1 MSARQTIVSTSLLL
15 FLALFSIAAGDV
27 ARAEERWPPWQ
38 SFTEAEE
45 AARQKTLRRKK
56 AAAQDLVNLKRQ
68 AAQLEAAGKY
78 AQAEPL
84 ARRYL
89 ARVNRKGANS
99 IVVADALE
107 SLGRILAAQGKSA
120 DAEPL
125 LKRSVALRERVPGQP
140 GLAAAR
146 EQLAAVYD
154 KLGKGAEALAMRGGA
169 QPDATTAEPEKN
181 VVAKP
186 AEEPKPVQNEGP
198 ETKAEA
204 PAATAEKP
212 AAEEPFSIPSADAPS
227 AAAPGAAAE
236 KQEDVASDKDAA
248 EEPFSIPSA
257 DAPSADAPAA
267 SAQADD
273 SEAKPADQDA
283 EPFSIP
289 SADAPS
295 AAAAAPPPEAKVT
308 SEDGTEKNAGA
319 ESEAPAASDPT
330 GGSASS
336 PAAEAPTAAP
346 APVAEPEVPDARPM
360 PKYSARRMER
370 PRIGGPRATEPPPA
384 AARAPSEDMAAPSP
398 PPPPPVVVAE
408 PSPQPMEG
416 GSGSGGGGSVEA
428 PSAAAAAPSPSEND
442 GMGAAAAPEAVEEA
456 PQNGAAAAENP
467 EAMMEAAP
475 PAAGG
480 AAPSGSAAV
489 APQVNPDYQVVPVYW
504 GTDRAVQ
511 PNAQRLAFGSDRAR
525 KLQLGMAQIT
535 VPKVHE
541 VPNVERPWV
550 VKIPYFDVTLYA
562 EKEDAKKH
570 FTVKEI
576 KALTKEELLAQ
587 VRERLKTSSIFKDQA
602 LVFVHG
608 YNTSFDNA
616 LYRTAQ
622 IAYDLDF
629 DGAPFVYSWPS
640 GGAVASYTYDRESA
654 QASEP
659 YLRQFLEM
667 VAKETGAKKVSII
680 AHSMGNQP
688 VMDVLRDMRNSAP
701 EGVEISQVILAAP
714 DVDADNFA
722 NLANAIKGLAKNVT
736 LYVASNDRA
745 LIVSRNFW
753 GSYRA
758 GDVPPAGPL
767 ILPGVDTI
775 DVTAASTDAFAIN
788 HSGYAANNKLLT
800 DIAELLKTGLRPPE
814 MRALKPGKVTTTT
827 GDYWRY
833 VPAPQ

>member
-1 MSARQTIVSTSLLL
+1 VSARQTIVVSSFFLI
-15 FLALFSIAAGDV
+15 LALFSFAARD
-27 ARAEERWPPWQ
+27 AALAEERWPPWQ
-38 SFTEAEE
+38 SYSEAEE
-45 AARQKTLRRKK
+45 AARQKALKRKK
-56 AAAQDLVNLKRQ
+56 GGAQDGASLKRQ
-68 AAQLEAAGKY
+68 VAQLEVAGKF

-89 ARVNRKGANS
+89 ARVDGKGAS
-99 IVVADALE
+99 GIVVADALD
-107 SLGRILAAQGKSA
+107 SLARILMAQDKPA

-125 LKRSVALRERVPGQP
+125 LKRSVALREKAPGQP

-146 EQLAAVYD
+146 DQLAALYD
-154 KLGKGAEALAMRGGA
+154 KLGKTAEAEGMRSAEGA
-169 QPDATTAEPEKN
+169 QPAAPAAPAEPEKE
-181 VVAKP
+181 AATQAEEKP
-186 AEEPKPVQNEGP
+186 AAEVEAP
-198 ETKAEA
+198 EAKVEK
-204 PAATAEKP
+204 PAATAETP
-212 AAEEPFSIPSADAPS
+212 AVEEPFSIPSADVPSAGAPPVEAGAQPDTEAPPAVANEEPFSIPSADAP
-227 AAAPGAAAE
+227 A
-236 KQEDVASDKDAA
+236 
-248 EEPFSIPSA
+248 
-257 DAPSADAPAA
+257 
-267 SAQADD
+267 
-273 SEAKPADQDA
+273 
-283 EPFSIP
+283 
-289 SADAPS
+289 
-295 AAAAAPPPEAKVT
+295 
-308 SEDGTEKNAGA
+308 
-319 ESEAPAASDPT
+319 
-330 GGSASS
+330 GGSAP
-336 PAAEAPTAAP
+336 PAAEVEETPKS
-346 APVAEPEVPDARPM
+346 AEGEASGHPDALAVR
-360 PKYSARRMER
+360 PKYSARRMMPR
-370 PRIGGPRATEPPPA
+370 PAAPAARPEPGAADSATEPP
-384 AARAPSEDMAAPSP
+384 
-398 PPPPPVVVAE
+398 
-408 PSPQPMEG
+408 
-416 GSGSGGGGSVEA
+416 
-428 PSAAAAAPSPSEND
+428 AAAAPSAPAVQAEDPEDSRNNRPDIIAEPMPQAGESAPQAEEPPVAAAPPPAASPAPAPDAEAPLPSEGGSGATYQRRGYYNGPAAAPPPPNDND
-442 GMGAAAAPEAVEEA
+442 GMGAPAPA
-456 PQNGAAAAENP
+456 PQVAEPAVPDGRAAVP
-467 EAMMEAAP
+467 DP
-475 PAAGG
+475 VGG
-480 AAPSGSAAV
+480 AAP
-489 APQVNPDYQVVPVYW
+489 PLNPDYQVVPVYW

-570 FTVKEI
+570 FTVKDI

-587 VRERLKTSSIFKDQA
+587 VRERLKASSIFKDQA

-667 VAKETGAKKVSII
+667 VTKETGAKKVSII

-688 VMDVLRDMRNSAP
+688 VMDVLRDMRNAAP

-800 DIAELLKTGLRPPE
+800 DIAELLRTGLRPPE
-814 MRALKPGKVTTTT
+814 MRTLKPGKITTGA

>member
-1 MSARQTIVSTSLLL
+1 MSARQTIVSTGLLL
-15 FLALFSIAAGDV
+15 FLALFSIAARDV
-27 ARAEERWPPWQ
+27 AQAEERWPPWQ

-45 AARQKTLRRKK
+45 AARQKALRRKK

-89 ARVNRKGANS
+89 ERVDRKGANS

-107 SLGRILAAQGKSA
+107 SLGRILAAQGKAA

-125 LKRSVALRERVPGQP
+125 LKRSVGLREKAPGQP

-154 KLGKGAEALAMRGGA
+154 KLGKGDEALAMRRGV
-169 QPDATTAEPEKN
+169 QPDTTAAEPEKE
-181 VVAKP
+181 VAAKP
-186 AEEPKPVQNEGP
+186 AEEPKPVQNEAP
-198 ETKAEA
+198 STEVEA
-204 PAATAEKP
+204 PAVSPEKP

-227 AAAPGAAAE
+227 ADAPPVSAEADDSEAKPSDQDAAA
-236 KQEDVASDKDAA
+236 
-248 EEPFSIPSA
+248 EPFSIPSA
-257 DAPSADAPAA
+257 DAPSADA
-267 SAQADD
+267 
-273 SEAKPADQDA
+273 
-283 EPFSIP
+283 
-289 SADAPS
+289 APP
-295 AAAAAPPPEAKVT
+295 PPPEAEVT
-308 SEDGTEKNAGA
+308 SEDGTEKSAGA
-319 ESEAPAASDPT
+319 ESEAPATSDPA
-330 GGSASS
+330 GGSGPA
-336 PAAEAPTAAP
+336 PAAEAPAP
-346 APVAEPEVPDARPM
+346 APPPVAEPDVPDARPL

-370 PRIGGPRATEPPPA
+370 PRIGGPRAAEPPPA

-398 PPPPPVVVAE
+398 PPPPPAVVAE

-416 GSGSGGGGSVEA
+416 GSGAGAQPSTGMGQLGSGGGSSAEA
-428 PSAAAAAPSPSEND
+428 PAAAAPSPSEND

-456 PQNGAAAAENP
+456 PKNGAAATDNP

-480 AAPSGSAAV
+480 AAPSGGAAV

-525 KLQLGMAQIT
+525 KLQLGVAEIT

-570 FTVKEI
+570 FTVKDI

-688 VMDVLRDMRNSAP
+688 VMDVLRDMRNAAP

-722 NLANAIKGLAKNVT
+722 NLANAIKGLATNVT

-767 ILPGVDTI
+767 ILPGIDTI

-788 HSGYAANNKLLT
+788 HSGYAANNKLLS

-814 MRALKPGKVTTTT
+814 MRALKPGKVTTNT

-833 VPAPQ
+833 VPVPQ